1 MDRPGVDIRRATE
14 RFHTVL
20 PWLDSWHSFSFRP
33 HHHPDNT
40 RHGLLAVLNEDTV
53 APGCG
58 FDEHRHH
65 DMEIVTW
72 VLSGRLEHRDSE
84 GNHGVL
90 RPGIVQRMSAGTGI
104 RHSEVNASADEP
116 VHFVQMWVFPDTRGV
131 PPSYEHADV
140 TEALANG
147 GLVPVVSG
155 QGHDGAVS
163 IRQRQAVL
171 WAGRLRAG
179 EAVELPEDRRVHLF
193 VAGGWGWFEGDEAL
207 TRGDAVRLTRAG
219 AGLRFQAGQAGAELL
234 VWQTA

>member
-1 MDRPGVDIRRATE
+1 MNTPTVDIRRATE

-40 RHGLLAVLNEDTV
+40 RFGLLAVLNDDTV

-58 FDEHRHH
+58 FDEHHH
-65 DMEIVTW
+65 RDTEIVTW

-90 RPGIVQRMSAGTGI
+90 RPGLVQRMSAGTGI
-104 RHSEVNASADEP
+104 RHSERNASADEP
-116 VHFVQMWVFPDTRGV
+116 VHFIQMWVYPDTRGV
-131 PPSYEHADV
+131 APSYGQRDV
-140 TEALANG
+140 SEALSAG

-155 QGHDGAVS
+155 QGHEGA
-163 IRQRQAVL
+163 IALHQRQAVL
-171 WAGRLRAG
+171 WACRLRAD

-193 VAGGWGWFEGDEAL
+193 VAAGWGWFQGDEAL

-219 AGLRFQAGQAGAELL
+219 AGWGFRAGSDGAELL